1 MIRNRIALLPAVL
14 ALLALAACSTQKETS
29 PPRTA
34 TEQLLLSTAADR
46 AVAEMTVGIP
56 RGKKVFVSSNYFD
69 GVDSKYAIGAIRDRL
84 LREGLALVSER
95 SEADAIVELRAG
107 ALSIDE
113 SETLVGIRSFDV
125 PIPLAGPLTLPEIA
139 FFKRTE
145 RKGVA
150 RFAATSYGT
159 ADGLLI
165 HSAPPRSGYSHK
177 KEWVVL
183 LFLSWWT
190 DDLPDDDTNDF
201 LDRF

>member
-1 MIRNRIALLPAVL
+1 MMRIPILLVATALLLV
-14 ALLALAACSTQKETS
+14 ACSTEKETS

-46 AVAEMTVGIP
+46 AVEQMALQIP
-56 RGKKVFVSSNYFD
+56 SGKKVFVSTAYFE
-69 GVDSKYAIGAIRDRL
+69 GVDSKYAVSAIRDRL
-84 LREGLALVSER
+84 LKQGVALTDER
-95 SEADAIVELRAG
+95 KEADAVVELRAG

-139 FFKRTE
+139 LFKRTE

-150 RFAATSYGT
+150 RFAATSYG
-159 ADGLLI
+159 AKDGLLVA
-165 HSAPPRSGYSHK
+165 SSDPKSGYSHK

-183 LFLSWWT
+183 LFVSWWT
-190 DDLPDDDTNDF
+190 DDLPDDDKSDL
-201 LDRF
+201 LDRY